1 MANLLSTTTVG
12 GHSVITTDNVG
23 THAIT
28 SLTDT
33 LATVTSRGA
42 TTSTRIDLGASESM
56 RLYGIRGRF
65 TNEYI
70 HLYNKV
76 GIGHP
81 NGWGQGEGNT
91 PNYGLST
98 YGGINIAYGNSA
110 NSIFNGNVGIGTSS
124 PAYKLDVSGTGKF
137 GGDLYNSGIIRT
149 KSWDYGILST
159 HGSEGFSYEPLESLS
174 PAIRYWIRFDYT
186 NNASYPY
193 LTNRTPNGAVAIKT
207 GIAAGGGEN
216 EHFRI
221 NGGDGVVNAYFTD
234 ANVGIGT
241 TSPAYKL
248 DVKGV
253 SATLSDGNQIFS
265 VGNTTGGTQ
274 LAFGSLENSYNWIR
288 SYESGAGGRD
298 FVLGTNAEVMR
309 LTTAGNVGIGTSSPS
324 KKLHVAGDTFIQQ
337 SGTGQTLLLGRTNGQ
352 PTIKADSSN
361 SGHMIIDTH
370 SNFMSLNHYVHYNIA
385 MVHGGGNVGIGT
397 TSPSTK
403 LDVNGVITATGGNS
417 SNWNTAY
424 SWGDHAGLYLGATA
438 KAADSNL
445 LDGLDSSAFVRS
457 NANDTITGSLT
468 ISGSSPQLKFN
479 DSDSTADDFWIHV
492 NSNRFYILPDR
503 DDNDA
508 WDTPYAFI
516 LDNNTSTAEIYGQVA
531 ATRNW
536 VSSQGYITSLSGYAT
551 ESYVNTQVSNLVDS
565 APGTLDTLNELAAAL
580 GDDANFSTTVT
591 NSIATKLSLAGG
603 TVSGTV
609 DFHVNDTT
617 TFLKSGNSSATGI
630 PDQFYI
636 KHNYGD
642 VQIGNL
648 RGSIQ
653 IANGA
658 LKVGS
663 NLVWDQGDFTSTD
676 ISNWNTAYGW
686 GNHASEGY
694 LTGITSS
701 DVTAALGYTPYQ
713 EGTPL
718 GASSLVLSNIE
729 KPDVN
734 LEGEFGWDAND
745 GDAPASLGTY
755 GGSYPDGVYF
765 HGSSTTYT
773 IYHTGHF
780 TGTHISNW
788 NTAYGWGNHASAGY
802 LTSYSETSTL
812 DSVADRG
819 RTTNQQLVSTNP
831 SGFRVDSG
839 SYARIELDST
849 DNWSYVRFM
858 DTGVTTWDIACYNS
872 GDLDFRPG
880 GGGTGSMALTQ
891 GGDLKIAGNILLTA
905 DSATTSNQARMID
918 FTGFDKEG
926 TTDFSDRAYIQHT
939 TNTGG
944 HSGSVLVISSQNDS
958 GDGIAFLTNASSKL
972 KHNSNNIATENWV
985 DAAFL
990 RTGEKAADSNLLDGL
1005 DSTNY
1010 MRDDGWNTSPGQDA
1024 DAQPRMSSDFS
1035 YANNAPHTGD
1045 LIRFGSG
1052 NYSLQL
1058 SSAYNST
1065 IGALSFRTRNGDNG
1079 TWNPWREIWHNG
1091 NFNPSDY
1098 QPAGSYQPAGTYNTV
1113 IGTDSDI
1120 NTSGATIIDNIYV
1133 TDGVITSMGTRT
1145 LTAADLGI
1153 SQPNPP
1159 TITATNVVG
1168 ETIEVVFNQSS
1179 TSDIDYYQVWSS
1191 ASGGSYGMIAQIP
1204 QSDIA
1209 ATMTVIDA
1217 EFSVSGTMSYRVYA
1231 VKNGIYSNPAEASQ
1245 AFTAPTLDVVNMSVV
1260 NLNTAYYIQYDMPDS
1275 RFVDHIE
1282 IYMDSEASSGSLSR
1296 TGATLVYSGNNTS
1309 YMHQISGAALNNYH
1323 QFWVEVIES

>member
-1 MANLLSTTTVG
+1 MAILLTGTTIG
-12 GHSVITTDNVG
+12 GHSAI
-23 THAIT
+23 HAGN
-28 SLTDT
+28 
-33 LATVTSRGA
+33 LATHGIVTTSNIGLSALSLSGGTLSGQVIFPSAA
-42 TTSTRIDLGASESM
+42 TTKPVLPNGFISRNDNNDTTGRHDIWGISERYYPSNSTAGDAWGIQWSGTPNDIVFVGGGQDKVTISLDEGNISTTGTLSAS
-56 RLYGIRGRF
+56 G
-65 TNEYI
+65 
-70 HLYNKV
+70 YNKS
-76 GIGHP
+76 
-81 NGWGQGEGNT
+81 NWDT
-91 PNYGLST
+91 
-98 YGGINIAYGNSA
+98 AYG
-110 NSIFNGNVGIGTSS
+110 
-124 PAYKLDVSGTGKF
+124 
-137 GGDLYNSGIIRT
+137 
-149 KSWDYGILST
+149 
-159 HGSEGFSYEPLESLS
+159 
-174 PAIRYWIRFDYT
+174 
-186 NNASYPY
+186 
-193 LTNRTPNGAVAIKT
+193 
-207 GIAAGGGEN
+207 
-216 EHFRI
+216 
-221 NGGDGVVNAYFTD
+221 
-234 ANVGIGT
+234 
-241 TSPAYKL
+241 
-248 DVKGV
+248 
-253 SATLSDGNQIFS
+253 
-265 VGNTTGGTQ
+265 
-274 LAFGSLENSYNWIR
+274 
-288 SYESGAGGRD
+288 
-298 FVLGTNAEVMR
+298 
-309 LTTAGNVGIGTSSPS
+309 
-324 KKLHVAGDTFIQQ
+324 
-337 SGTGQTLLLGRTNGQ
+337 
-352 PTIKADSSN
+352 
-361 SGHMIIDTH
+361 
-370 SNFMSLNHYVHYNIA
+370 
-385 MVHGGGNVGIGT
+385 
-397 TSPSTK
+397 
-403 LDVNGVITATGGNS
+403 
-417 SNWNTAY
+417 
-424 SWGDHAGLYLGATA
+424 WGDHAGLYLGASA

-686 GNHASEGY
+686 GDHSSAGY
-694 LTGITSS
+694 LTSFDITTQTDGKYLRSNANDNFTGRLTNNSMNETPSYDKGAINLQPSASGGSIGITFRSKVNSTSDAGYIWWYDDNDHYNELNSAENGVLLIAVQNDGAATSEDAIALESS
-701 DVTAALGYTPYQ
+701 GDIYLNAGVASGAIGSGVWNSARGNVYLGYA
-713 EGTPL
+713 GDR
-718 GASSLVLSNIE
+718 ARVLST
-729 KPDVN
+729 D
-734 LEGEFGWDAND
+734 D
-745 GDAPASLGTY
+745 GNPTQ
-755 GGSYPDGVYF
+755 
-765 HGSSTTYT
+765 
-773 IYHTGHF
+773 
-780 TGTHISNW
+780 W

-802 LTSYSETSTL
+802 LTAHPNIS
-812 DSVADRG
+812 AA
-819 RTTNQQLVSTNP
+819 
-831 SGFRVDSG
+831 G
-839 SYARIELDST
+839 SS
-849 DNWSYVRFM
+849 N
-858 DTGVTTWDIACYNS
+858 NS
-872 GDLDFRPG
+872 GRDF
-880 GGGTGSMALTQ
+880 
-891 GGDLKIAGNILLTA
+891 
-905 DSATTSNQARMID
+905 
-918 FTGFDKEG
+918 
-926 TTDFSDRAYIQHT
+926 IQD
-939 TNTGG
+939 
-944 HSGSVLVISSQNDS
+944 I
-958 GDGIAFLTNASSKL
+958 F
-972 KHNSNNIATENWV
+972 
-985 DAAFL
+985 
-990 RTGEKAADSNLLDGL
+990 LDGNGHIL
-1005 DSTNY
+1005 GIGTAQA
-1010 MRDDGWNTSPGQDA
+1010 NT
-1024 DAQPRMSSDFS
+1024 
-1035 YANNAPHTGD
+1035 
-1045 LIRFGSG
+1045 I
-1052 NYSLQL
+1052 
-1058 SSAYNST
+1058 
-1065 IGALSFRTRNGDNG
+1065 
-1079 TWNPWREIWHNG
+1079 
-1091 NFNPSDY
+1091 
-1098 QPAGSYQPAGTYNTV
+1098 
-1113 IGTDSDI
+1113 IGTDVDI

-1159 TITATNVVG
+1159 TITATNIVG

-1191 ASGGSYGMIAQIP
+1191 VDGGSYGMIAQIP

-1260 NLNTAYYIQYDMPDS
+1260 NLNTAYYIQYNMPDS

>member
-1 MANLLSTTTVG
+1 M
-12 GHSVITTDNVG
+12 
-23 THAIT
+23 
-28 SLTDT
+28 
-33 LATVTSRGA
+33 
-42 TTSTRIDLGASESM
+42 
-56 RLYGIRGRF
+56 
-65 TNEYI
+65 
-70 HLYNKV
+70 
-76 GIGHP
+76 
-81 NGWGQGEGNT
+81 
-91 PNYGLST
+91 
-98 YGGINIAYGNSA
+98 
-110 NSIFNGNVGIGTSS
+110 
-124 PAYKLDVSGTGKF
+124 
-137 GGDLYNSGIIRT
+137 
-149 KSWDYGILST
+149 
-159 HGSEGFSYEPLESLS
+159 
-174 PAIRYWIRFDYT
+174 
-186 NNASYPY
+186 
-193 LTNRTPNGAVAIKT
+193 
-207 GIAAGGGEN
+207 
-216 EHFRI
+216 
-221 NGGDGVVNAYFTD
+221 
-234 ANVGIGT
+234 
-241 TSPAYKL
+241 
-248 DVKGV
+248 
-253 SATLSDGNQIFS
+253 
-265 VGNTTGGTQ
+265 
-274 LAFGSLENSYNWIR
+274 
-288 SYESGAGGRD
+288 
-298 FVLGTNAEVMR
+298 
-309 LTTAGNVGIGTSSPS
+309 
-324 KKLHVAGDTFIQQ
+324 
-337 SGTGQTLLLGRTNGQ
+337 
-352 PTIKADSSN
+352 
-361 SGHMIIDTH
+361 
-370 SNFMSLNHYVHYNIA
+370 
-385 MVHGGGNVGIGT
+385 
-397 TSPSTK
+397 
-403 LDVNGVITATGGNS
+403 
-417 SNWNTAY
+417 
-424 SWGDHAGLYLGATA
+424 
-438 KAADSNL
+438 
-445 LDGLDSSAFVRS
+445 
-457 NANDTITGSLT
+457 
-468 ISGSSPQLKFN
+468 
-479 DSDSTADDFWIHV
+479 
-492 NSNRFYILPDR
+492 
-503 DDNDA
+503 
-508 WDTPYAFI
+508 
-516 LDNNTSTAEIYGQVA
+516 
-531 ATRNW
+531 
-536 VSSQGYITSLSGYAT
+536 
-551 ESYVNTQVSNLVDS
+551 SNLVDS

-718 GASSLVLSNIE
+718 SAGSLVLSNIE
-729 KPDVN
+729 KPNVS

-788 NTAYGWGNHASAGY
+788 NTAYGWGDHSSAGYLTSFDITTQTDGKYLRSNANDNFTGRLTNNSMNETPSYDKGAINLQPSASGGSIGITFRSKVNSTSDAGYIWWYDDNDHYNELNSAENGVLLIAVQNDGAATSEDAIALESSGDIYLNAGVASGAIGSGVWNSARGNVYLGYAGDRARVLSPDDGNPTQWNTAYGWGNHASAGY
-802 LTSYSETSTL
+802 LTAHPNIS
-812 DSVADRG
+812 AA
-819 RTTNQQLVSTNP
+819 
-831 SGFRVDSG
+831 G
-839 SYARIELDST
+839 SS
-849 DNWSYVRFM
+849 N
-858 DTGVTTWDIACYNS
+858 NS
-872 GDLDFRPG
+872 GRDFIQDIFVDG
-880 GGGTGSMALTQ
+880 NGHILGIGTA
-891 GGDLKIAGNILLTA
+891 
-905 DSATTSNQARMID
+905 QA
-918 FTGFDKEG
+918 
-926 TTDFSDRAYIQHT
+926 
-939 TNTGG
+939 NT
-944 HSGSVLVISSQNDS
+944 I
-958 GDGIAFLTNASSKL
+958 
-972 KHNSNNIATENWV
+972 
-985 DAAFL
+985 
-990 RTGEKAADSNLLDGL
+990 
-1005 DSTNY
+1005 
-1010 MRDDGWNTSPGQDA
+1010 
-1024 DAQPRMSSDFS
+1024 
-1035 YANNAPHTGD
+1035 
-1045 LIRFGSG
+1045 
-1052 NYSLQL
+1052 
-1058 SSAYNST
+1058 
-1065 IGALSFRTRNGDNG
+1065 
-1079 TWNPWREIWHNG
+1079 
-1091 NFNPSDY
+1091 
-1098 QPAGSYQPAGTYNTV
+1098 
-1113 IGTDSDI
+1113 IGTDVDI

-1159 TITATNVVG
+1159 TITATNIVG

-1191 ASGGSYGMIAQIP
+1191 VNGGSYGMIAQIP

-1231 VKNGIYSNPAEASQ
+1231 VKNGIYSNPAQASQ